1 MLTTQDLR
9 GDVTLEKPTPLLLE
23 VLGKRK
29 GGCPSVPR
37 TPTSPMELVGNR
49 SPSAGAQLH
58 PGHEEGRSDERERRE
73 RETERESKKR
83 GEGERKEG
91 AKDRDGGRRGERESL
106 SNRDRERQRPREATG
121 NWKRERQ
128 KGRER

>member
-58 PGHEEGRSDERERRE
+58 PGHEEGRSDEREKRE
-73 RETERESKKR
+73 RNRESKKR